1 MAAETYI
8 LNFEANTTKAVK
20 SVDKLDKS
28 LVKTT
33 KDSGNLNGAVSG
45 LDGAT
50 GGLITKF
57 KGLGVGLKGIT
68 SGFKTMR
75 LAVIST
81 GIGALVLG
89 IAALGAAFTGNEE
102 GQNKF
107 AKILSVIGALTGN
120 LVDLL
125 ADLGEAIIKTFENP
139 KESLEAFSKAI
150 KDGITTSLKG
160 ILNLI
165 PNLAKAVDQL
175 FKGNFREAGKI
186 AIDSVG
192 KIALGVDSITD
203 STNRA
208 AAALEKFGK
217 EQIKEAKL
225 AASVADMRAK
235 ADIIDRELVEERS
248 VLESKIALL
257 RLKSRQEDQFTAT
270 ERKQALLDAQVLE
283 DQLLDKETEFL
294 ELRRD
299 AQVLENT
306 FSRSN
311 KENLM
316 KEAEAIAAVN
326 RQQASRANVARQ
338 VQREVNTIS
347 KQIEG
352 EEKVAANALANFK
365 KTLRDAEAATLQEKR
380 DLELIKIREQFA
392 LLREEAILNNVA
404 VDELDAARDI
414 VLQEKQAAFDL
425 ADQAARDKTIA
436 DAKVVSDEVNRIADE
451 QLAADEAIALKKKG
465 IRDKAFA
472 DAVTIAGAESKLG
485 KAIIIAKQLLLAKE
499 MIMEIKAAIS
509 LAQIESTKTTI
520 KATSAGADIS
530 TGAAKAVS
538 SAPPPFN
545 VPSILAYAAQAIGIV
560 SSIRSAVKASKAATS
575 SLGATGGSVNIA
587 DVSTSVGSAVPEQA
601 AQTPDFD
608 ILGATGG
615 NQLASALGQQA
626 PIQAFVVSQDVTT
639 AQSLQNNIIQGATLG
654 G

>member
-33 KDSGNLNGAVSG
+33 KDSGNLNGAVGG
-45 LDGAT
+45 LDNAT

-57 KGLGVGLKGIT
+57 KGLGVGLTGIT
-68 SGFKTMR
+68 SGFKSMR
-75 LAVIST
+75 LAIIST

-89 IAALGAAFTGNEE
+89 ISALAAAFSGAES

-107 AKILSVIGALTGN
+107 AKIMSVIGALTGN

-125 ADLGEAIIKTFENP
+125 ADLGEGLIEAFENP
-139 KESLEAFSKAI
+139 QEAMQSFFNFF
-150 KDGITTSLKG
+150 KDTIVTSFKG
-160 ILNLI
+160 FLNLI
-165 PNLAKAVDQL
+165 PNIGKAVEQL

-192 KIALGVDSITD
+192 KIVLGVDSITD
-203 STNRA
+203 STERA
-208 AAALEKFGK
+208 AASLEKFGK

-257 RLKSRQEDQFTAT
+257 RLKSRQEDQFSAT

-316 KEAEAIAAVN
+316 KEAQAIAAVN

-380 DLELIKIREQFA
+380 DLEIIKIREQFA
-392 LLREEAILNNVA
+392 LLREEAILNQVA

-414 VLQEKQAAFDL
+414 VLKEKQDAFDA
-425 ADQAARDKTIA
+425 ADEAARLKTIA
-436 DAKVVSDEVNRIADE
+436 DAKLVSDEVNRIADE
-451 QLAADEAIALKKKG
+451 QLAKDVAIAAQKKA
-465 IRDKAFA
+465 IREKAFA
-472 DAVTIAGAESKLG
+472 DAVTLAGAESKLG

-499 MIMEIKAAIS
+499 MIMEIKSAIQ

-545 VPSILAYAAQAIGIV
+545 IPSILAYAAQAVGIV
-560 SSIRSAVKASKAATS
+560 SAIRSAVKASKAATS

-587 DVSTSVGSAVPEQA
+587 DVSTSVGGAIPEAA

-608 ILGATGG
+608 ILGASGG

-626 PIQAFVVSQDVTT
+626 PIQAFVVSQDVTS

>member
-33 KDSGNLNGAVSG
+33 KDSGNLNGAVGG
-45 LDGAT
+45 LDNAT

-75 LAVIST
+75 LAIIST

-89 IAALGAAFTGNEE
+89 ISALAAAFSGAES

-107 AKILSVIGALTGN
+107 AKIMSVIGALTGN

-125 ADLGEAIIKTFENP
+125 ADLGEGLIEAFENP
-139 KESLEAFSKAI
+139 QEAMQSFFNFF
-150 KDGITTSLKG
+150 KDTIVTSFKG
-160 ILNLI
+160 FLNLI
-165 PNLAKAVDQL
+165 PNIGKAVEQL

-192 KIALGVDSITD
+192 KIVLGVDSITD
-203 STNRA
+203 STERA
-208 AAALEKFGK
+208 AASLEKFGK

-257 RLKSRQEDQFTAT
+257 RLKSRQEDQFSAT

-316 KEAEAIAAVN
+316 KEAQAIAAVN

-380 DLELIKIREQFA
+380 DLEIIKIREQFA
-392 LLREEAILNNVA
+392 LLREEAILNQVA

-414 VLQEKQAAFDL
+414 VLKEKQDAFDA
-425 ADQAARDKTIA
+425 ADEAARLKTIA
-436 DAKVVSDEVNRIADE
+436 DAKLVADEVNRIADE
-451 QLAADEAIALKKKG
+451 QLAKDVGIAAQKKAI
-465 IRDKAFA
+465 REKAFA
-472 DAVTIAGAESKLG
+472 DAVTLAGAESKLG

-499 MIMEIKAAIS
+499 MIMEIKSAIQ

-545 VPSILAYAAQAIGIV
+545 IPSILAYAAQAVGIV
-560 SSIRSAVKASKAATS
+560 SAIRSAVKASKAATS
-575 SLGATGGSVNIA
+575 KLGATGGSVNIA
-587 DVSTSVGSAVPEQA
+587 DVSTSAGGAIPEAA

-608 ILGATGG
+608 ILGSSGG

>member
-33 KDSGNLNGAVSG
+33 KDSGNLNGAVGG
-45 LDGAT
+45 LDNAT

-75 LAVIST
+75 LAIIST

-89 IAALGAAFTGNEE
+89 ISALAAAFSGAES

-107 AKILSVIGALTGN
+107 AKIMSVIGALTGN

-125 ADLGEAIIKTFENP
+125 ADLGEGLIEAFENP
-139 KESLEAFSKAI
+139 QEAMQSFFNFF
-150 KDGITTSLKG
+150 KDTIVTSFKG
-160 ILNLI
+160 FLNLI
-165 PNLAKAVDQL
+165 PNIGKAVEQL

-192 KIALGVDSITD
+192 KIVLGVDSITD
-203 STNRA
+203 STERA
-208 AAALEKFGK
+208 AASLEKFGK

-257 RLKSRQEDQFTAT
+257 RLKSRQEDQFSAT

-316 KEAEAIAAVN
+316 KEAQAIAAVN

-380 DLELIKIREQFA
+380 DLEIIKIREQFA
-392 LLREEAILNNVA
+392 LLREEAILNQVA

-414 VLQEKQAAFDL
+414 VLKEKQDAFDA
-425 ADQAARDKTIA
+425 ADEAARLKTIA
-436 DAKVVSDEVNRIADE
+436 DAKLVADEVNRIADE
-451 QLAADEAIALKKKG
+451 QLAKDVAIAAQKKA
-465 IRDKAFA
+465 IREKAFA
-472 DAVTIAGAESKLG
+472 DAVTLAGAESKLG

-499 MIMEIKAAIS
+499 MIMEIKSAIQ

-545 VPSILAYAAQAIGIV
+545 IPSILAYAAQAVGIV
-560 SSIRSAVKASKAATS
+560 SAIRSAVKASKAATS
-575 SLGATGGSVNIA
+575 KLGATGGSVNIA
-587 DVSTSVGSAVPEQA
+587 DVSTSAGGAIPEAA

-608 ILGATGG
+608 ILGSSGG

>member
-33 KDSGNLNGAVSG
+33 KDTGNLNGAVGG
-45 LDGAT
+45 LDKAS
-50 GGLITKF
+50 GGLVTKF
-57 KGLGVGLKGIT
+57 AGLKVGLKGIT
-68 SGFKTMR
+68 SGFKSMR
-75 LAVIST
+75 LAIIST

-89 IAALGAAFTGNEE
+89 IAALAAAFTGSEE

-107 AKILSVIGALTGN
+107 AKIMSVIGALTGN

-125 ADLGEAIIKTFENP
+125 ADLGEGIINAFENP
-139 KESLEAFSKAI
+139 KEAMESFFNFF
-150 KDGITTSLKG
+150 KDNIVNRFEGF
-160 ILNLI
+160 LNLI
-165 PNLAKAVDQL
+165 PSLGKAVEQF
-175 FKGNFREAGKI
+175 FKGNFSEAAKI
-186 AIDSVG
+186 AADSAGMVF
-192 KIALGVDSITD
+192 LGVEGITEK
-203 STNRA
+203 
-208 AAALEKFGK
+208 LEGATKAVKDFAD
-217 EQIKEAKL
+217 EQVKEAKM

-235 ADIIDRELVEERS
+235 ADKIERGLVVDRS
-248 VLESKIALL
+248 KLESEIALL
-257 RLKSRQEDQFTAT
+257 RLKSRQEDQFSAT

-311 KENLM
+311 KENLDL
-316 KEAEAIAAVN
+316 EAQAIAAVN

-380 DLELIKIREQFA
+380 DLELIKIREQYA
-392 LLREEAILNNVA
+392 LLREEAILNEVA
-404 VDELDAARDI
+404 VDELDAARDV
-414 VLQEKQAAFDL
+414 VLKEKQDAFDL
-425 ADQAARDKTIA
+425 VDQAARDKTIA
-436 DAKVVSDEVNRIADE
+436 DAKLVADEVNKIADE
-451 QLAADEAIALKKKG
+451 QIAKDLAIAAQKKA
-465 IRDKAFA
+465 IREKAFA

-499 MIMEIKAAIS
+499 MIMEIKAAIQ

-545 VPSILAYAAQAIGIV
+545 IPSILAYAAQAVGIV
-560 SSIRSAVKASKAATS
+560 SAIRSAVKASKAATS

-587 DVSTSVGSAVPEQA
+587 DVSTSVGGAIPEAA

-608 ILGATGG
+608 ILGASGG
-615 NQLASALGQQA
+615 NQLASALGQQS
-626 PIQAFVVSQDVTT
+626 PIQAFVVSQDVTS

>member
-33 KDSGNLNGAVSG
+33 KDSGNLNGAVGG
-45 LDGAT
+45 LDNAT

-57 KGLGVGLKGIT
+57 KGLGVGLTGIT
-68 SGFKTMR
+68 SGFKSMR
-75 LAVIST
+75 LAIIST

-89 IAALGAAFTGNEE
+89 ISALAAAFSGAES

-107 AKILSVIGALTGN
+107 AKIMSVIGALTGN

-125 ADLGEAIIKTFENP
+125 ADLGEGLIEAFENP
-139 KESLEAFSKAI
+139 QEAMQSFFNFF
-150 KDGITTSLKG
+150 KDTIVTSFKG
-160 ILNLI
+160 FLNLI
-165 PNLAKAVDQL
+165 PNIGKAVEQL

-192 KIALGVDSITD
+192 KIVLGVDSITD
-203 STNRA
+203 STERA
-208 AAALEKFGK
+208 AASLEKFGK

-257 RLKSRQEDQFTAT
+257 RLKSRQEDQFSAT

-316 KEAEAIAAVN
+316 KEAQAIAAVN

-380 DLELIKIREQFA
+380 DLEIIKIREQFA
-392 LLREEAILNNVA
+392 LLREEAILNQVA

-414 VLQEKQAAFDL
+414 VLKEKQEAFDA
-425 ADQAARDKTIA
+425 ADEAARLKTIA
-436 DAKVVSDEVNRIADE
+436 DAKLVSDEVNRIADE
-451 QLAADEAIALKKKG
+451 QLAKDVAIAAQKKA
-465 IRDKAFA
+465 IREKAFA
-472 DAVTIAGAESKLG
+472 DAVTLAGAESKLG

-499 MIMEIKAAIS
+499 MIMEIKSAIQ

-545 VPSILAYAAQAIGIV
+545 IPSILAYAAQAVGIV
-560 SSIRSAVKASKAATS
+560 SAIRSAVKASKAATS
-575 SLGATGGSVNIA
+575 KLGATGGSVNIA
-587 DVSTSVGSAVPEQA
+587 DVSTSAGGAIPEAA

-608 ILGATGG
+608 ILGSSGG

>member
-33 KDSGNLNGAVSG
+33 KDSGNLNGAVGG
-45 LDGAT
+45 LDNAT

-57 KGLGVGLKGIT
+57 KGLGVGLTGIT

-75 LAVIST
+75 LAIIST

-89 IAALGAAFTGNEE
+89 ISALAAAFSGAES

-107 AKILSVIGALTGN
+107 AKIMSVIGALTGN

-125 ADLGEAIIKTFENP
+125 ADLGEGLIEAFENP
-139 KESLEAFSKAI
+139 QEAMQSFFNFF
-150 KDGITTSLKG
+150 KDTIVTSFKG
-160 ILNLI
+160 FLNLI
-165 PNLAKAVDQL
+165 PNIGKAVEQL

-192 KIALGVDSITD
+192 KIVLGVDSITD
-203 STNRA
+203 STERA
-208 AAALEKFGK
+208 AASLEKFGK

-257 RLKSRQEDQFTAT
+257 RLKSRQEDQFSAT

-316 KEAEAIAAVN
+316 KEAQAIAAVN

-380 DLELIKIREQFA
+380 DLELIKIREQYA
-392 LLREEAILNNVA
+392 LLREEAILNEVA
-404 VDELDAARDI
+404 VDELDAARDV
-414 VLQEKQAAFDL
+414 VLKEKQDAFDA
-425 ADQAARDKTIA
+425 ADEAARLKTIA
-436 DAKVVSDEVNRIADE
+436 DAKLVSDEVNRIADE
-451 QLAADEAIALKKKG
+451 QIAKELAIAAQKKA
-465 IRDKAFA
+465 IREKAFA
-472 DAVTIAGAESKLG
+472 DAVTLAGAESKLG

-499 MIMEIKAAIS
+499 MIMEIKSAIQ

-545 VPSILAYAAQAIGIV
+545 IPSILAYAAQAVGIV
-560 SSIRSAVKASKAATS
+560 SAIRSAVKASKAATS
-575 SLGATGGSVNIA
+575 KLGATGGSVNIA
-587 DVSTSVGSAVPEQA
+587 DVSTSAGGAIPEAA

-608 ILGATGG
+608 ILGSSGG

>member
-33 KDSGNLNGAVSG
+33 KDSGNLNGAVGG
-45 LDGAT
+45 LDNAT

-57 KGLGVGLKGIT
+57 KGLGVGLTGIT

-75 LAVIST
+75 LAIIST

-89 IAALGAAFTGNEE
+89 ISALAAAFSGAES

-107 AKILSVIGALTGN
+107 AKIMSVIGALTGN

-125 ADLGEAIIKTFENP
+125 ADLGEGLIEAFENP
-139 KESLEAFSKAI
+139 QEAMQSFFNFF
-150 KDGITTSLKG
+150 KDTIVTSFKG
-160 ILNLI
+160 FLNLI
-165 PNLAKAVDQL
+165 PNIGKAVEQL

-192 KIALGVDSITD
+192 KIVLGVDSITD
-203 STNRA
+203 STERA
-208 AAALEKFGK
+208 AASLEKFGK

-257 RLKSRQEDQFTAT
+257 RLKSRQEDQFSAT

-316 KEAEAIAAVN
+316 KEAQAIAAVN

-380 DLELIKIREQFA
+380 DLEIIKIREQFA
-392 LLREEAILNNVA
+392 LLREEAILNQVA

-414 VLQEKQAAFDL
+414 VLKEKQDAFNAADE
-425 ADQAARDKTIA
+425 AARLKTIA
-436 DAKVVSDEVNRIADE
+436 DAKLVSDEVNRIADE
-451 QLAADEAIALKKKG
+451 QLAKDVAIAAQKKA
-465 IRDKAFA
+465 IREKAFA
-472 DAVTIAGAESKLG
+472 DAVTLAGAESKLG

-499 MIMEIKAAIS
+499 MIMEIKSAIQ

-545 VPSILAYAAQAIGIV
+545 IPSILAYAAQAVGIV
-560 SSIRSAVKASKAATS
+560 SAIRSAVKASKAATS
-575 SLGATGGSVNIA
+575 KLGATGGSVNIA
-587 DVSTSVGSAVPEQA
+587 DVSTSAGGAIPEAA

-608 ILGATGG
+608 ILGSSGG

>member
-33 KDSGNLNGAVSG
+33 KDSGNLNGAVGG
-45 LDGAT
+45 LDNAT

-57 KGLGVGLKGIT
+57 KGLGVGLTGIT

-75 LAVIST
+75 LAIIST

-89 IAALGAAFTGNEE
+89 ISALAAAFSGAES

-107 AKILSVIGALTGN
+107 AKIMSVIGALTGN

-125 ADLGEAIIKTFENP
+125 ADLGEGLIEAFENP
-139 KESLEAFSKAI
+139 QEAMQSFFNFF
-150 KDGITTSLKG
+150 KDTIVTSFKG
-160 ILNLI
+160 FLNLI
-165 PNLAKAVDQL
+165 PNIGKAVEQL

-192 KIALGVDSITD
+192 KIVLGVDSITD
-203 STNRA
+203 STERA
-208 AAALEKFGK
+208 AASLEKFGK

-257 RLKSRQEDQFTAT
+257 RLKSRQEDQFSAT

-316 KEAEAIAAVN
+316 KEAQAIAAVN

-380 DLELIKIREQFA
+380 DLEIIKIREQFA
-392 LLREEAILNNVA
+392 LLREEAILNQVA

-414 VLQEKQAAFDL
+414 VLKEKQEAFDA
-425 ADQAARDKTIA
+425 ADEAARLKTIA
-436 DAKVVSDEVNRIADE
+436 DAKLVSDEVNRIADE
-451 QLAADEAIALKKKG
+451 QLAKDVAIAAQKKA
-465 IRDKAFA
+465 IREKAFA
-472 DAVTIAGAESKLG
+472 DAVTLAGAESKLG

-499 MIMEIKAAIS
+499 MIMEIKSAIQ

-545 VPSILAYAAQAIGIV
+545 IPSILAYAAQAVGIV
-560 SSIRSAVKASKAATS
+560 SAIRSAVKASKAATS
-575 SLGATGGSVNIA
+575 KLGATGGSVNIA
-587 DVSTSVGSAVPEQA
+587 DVSTSAGGAIPEAA

-608 ILGATGG
+608 ILGSSGG

>member
-33 KDSGNLNGAVSG
+33 KDSGNLNGAVGG
-45 LDGAT
+45 LDNAT

-57 KGLGVGLKGIT
+57 KGLGVGLTGIT

-75 LAVIST
+75 LAIIST

-89 IAALGAAFTGNEE
+89 ISALAAAFSGAES

-107 AKILSVIGALTGN
+107 AKIMSVIGALTGN

-125 ADLGEAIIKTFENP
+125 ADLGEGLIEAFENP
-139 KESLEAFSKAI
+139 QEAMQSFFNFF
-150 KDGITTSLKG
+150 KDTIVTSFKG
-160 ILNLI
+160 FLNLI
-165 PNLAKAVDQL
+165 PNIGKAVEQL

-192 KIALGVDSITD
+192 KIVLGVDSITD
-203 STNRA
+203 STERA
-208 AAALEKFGK
+208 AASLEKFGK

-257 RLKSRQEDQFTAT
+257 RLKSRQEDQFSAT

-316 KEAEAIAAVN
+316 KEAQAIAAVN

-380 DLELIKIREQFA
+380 DLEIIKIREQFA
-392 LLREEAILNNVA
+392 LLREEAILNQVA

-414 VLQEKQAAFDL
+414 VLKEKQDAFDA
-425 ADQAARDKTIA
+425 ADEAARLKTIA
-436 DAKVVSDEVNRIADE
+436 DAKLVSDEVNRIADE
-451 QLAADEAIALKKKG
+451 QLAKDVAIAAQKKA
-465 IRDKAFA
+465 IREKAFA
-472 DAVTIAGAESKLG
+472 DAVTLAGAESKLG

-499 MIMEIKAAIS
+499 MIMEIKAAIQ

-545 VPSILAYAAQAIGIV
+545 IPSILAYAAQAVGIV
-560 SSIRSAVKASKAATS
+560 SAIRSAVKASKAATS
-575 SLGATGGSVNIA
+575 KLGATGGSVNIA
-587 DVSTSVGSAVPEQA
+587 DVSTSAGGAIPEAA

-608 ILGATGG
+608 ILGSSGG